1 MSSRQLKKGLIPETK
16 ELDNI
21 YDNFIVEKNPPL
33 PYIIQHFKS
42 LEGEGGD
49 NAVGLTTLFLRLNK
63 CNLSCNFC
71 DTSFS
76 IKGDEKY
83 NIVRADT
90 DLTELLNEKYSEED
104 RKYIHS
110 CSITGGEPLIH
121 LEHFE
126 DIIEELLESFNGI
139 NHIIVETNGLYLYK
153 KENAMKFAELSNIY
167 ADRIKFTLSISP
179 KLDARVSY
187 GKAGR
192 NGDINEKNIL
202 DIYEV
207 VFKNYKRYLTNV
219 VNIQCKFVHSEVLK
233 ESNEPLMDIIIN
245 NTYIYPRTKILIMP
259 FTPSA
264 KLGNYEK
271 YWKESKD
278 AAARYA
284 FEKYLR
290 YSPRIHVDRNM
301 D

>member
-1 MSSRQLKKGLIPETK
+1 MILDRAPQL
-16 ELDNI
+16 
-21 YDNFIVEKNPPL
+21 VE
-33 PYIIQHFKS
+33 HFVS
-42 LEGEGGD
+42 LEGEGIT
-49 NAVGLTTLFLRLNK
+49 VGRAALFIRTNE

-71 DTSFS
+71 DTAFS
-76 IKGDEKY
+76 ITGKHPAIIEDMTSKDY
-83 NIVRADT
+83 VNF
-90 DLTELLNEKYSEED
+90 LKSKYSTFD
-104 RKYIHS
+104 RTHVMNL
-110 CSITGGEPLIH
+110 SITGGEPLIH

-219 VNIQCKFVHSEVLK
+219 VNIQCKFVHSQVLK

-245 NTYIYPRTKILIMP
+245 NNYIYPRTKILIMP
-259 FTPSA
+259 FTPLA
-264 KLGNYEK
+264 KLANYEK
-271 YWKESKD
+271 EWKESKD

>member
-1 MSSRQLKKGLIPETK
+1 MSLRQLTKGLVKENK
-16 ELDNI
+16 ELDEI
-21 YDNFIVEKNPPL
+21 YNNFIVDKNPPA

-71 DTSFS
+71 DTAFS
-76 IKGDEKY
+76 IKGDERY

-90 DLTELLNEKYSEED
+90 ELTELLNKKYSEDD

-110 CSITGGEPLIH
+110 CSITGGEPLMH
-121 LEHFE
+121 LDSFE
-126 DIIEELLESFNGI
+126 DIIEELLESFTGI

-219 VNIQCKFVHSEVLK
+219 VNIQCKFVHSQVLK

-245 NTYIYPRTKILIMP
+245 NNYIYPRTKILIMP
-259 FTPSA
+259 FTPLA
-264 KLGNYEK
+264 KITDYEK
-271 YWKESKD
+271 LWKESKD